1 MRPSEVTCLPAD
13 CCFSELSLSTSNSS
27 HQNVTCSHHEIAKI
41 IAHLALINNSSLTYF
56 HLLTLGLQR
65 LQEIFGS
72 MPSYRD
78 VRFTYRKLEDVDHAH
93 EDLRTLDRMNT
104 AEDKKIILDLST
116 FQAFTSLLRQ
126 VLWTY
131 HNIY

>member
-1 MRPSEVTCLPAD
+1 
-13 CCFSELSLSTSNSS
+13 
-27 HQNVTCSHHEIAKI
+27 
-41 IAHLALINNSSLTYF
+41 
-56 HLLTLGLQR
+56 
-65 LQEIFGS
+65 

-104 AEDKKIILDLST
+104 ADDKKIILDLST
-116 FQAFTSLLRQ
+116 FQAFTSVLKQ

>member
-1 MRPSEVTCLPAD
+1 
-13 CCFSELSLSTSNSS
+13 
-27 HQNVTCSHHEIAKI
+27 
-41 IAHLALINNSSLTYF
+41 
-56 HLLTLGLQR
+56 
-65 LQEIFGS
+65 

-104 AEDKKIILDLST
+104 ADDKKIILDLST